1 MPLGLNILYMIEAF
15 ISNFIIATAKAQETL
30 PPVLAIPTGTG
41 VGEQGDLFTFVSAI
55 VRWGLGLI
63 GIVLFVI
70 ILFSG
75 FQYATAGG
83 DPKKAQEAIS
93 RITAAI
99 IGLFIIGTAFI
110 LSNAVLGFIFNINP

>member
-1 MPLGLNILYMIEAF
+1 MIEAF

-30 PPVLAIPTGTG
+30 PPVLALPTGTG
-41 VGEQGDLFTFVSAI
+41 VGEQGTLFTFVGSI

-70 ILFSG
+70 ILVSG

-83 DPKKAQEAIS
+83 DSKKAEEAIS

-99 IGLFIIGTAFI
+99 IGIFIIGIAFI
-110 LSNAVLGFIFNINP
+110 LSNAVLGFIFSTGS